1 MNRKRELYPNHSI
14 LSTGSGEGLGF
25 RSSFPTP
32 VWLVF
37 LVFLAML
44 HIIPFIFLV
53 LFLFGLLS
61 TSPVQFRSFKAFFD
75 LLSIALLRFRIVLL
89 VVFCGLSV
97 LSLRSPPLPKALT
110 TPLLLLPLT
119 ASIYYIST
127 TICSNLAYFTLLLT
141 SSPSSPS
148 SSLSLLSL
156 LLVTRISFPTVV
168 FSTITENHLGAGIQ
182 NTSPSLVRT
191 CAIFLLLLSSL
202 IAHLSRSLSY
212 PSRCL
217 LLVLRT
223 ARSTAL
229 FLFSSSSSSPCSF
242 RIRSFLR
249 PPGWSRSP
257 FLPLLLSSFV
267 STSFLFTQLP

>member
-1 MNRKRELYPNHSI
+1 
-14 LSTGSGEGLGF
+14 
-25 RSSFPTP
+25 
-32 VWLVF
+32 
-37 LVFLAML
+37 ML

-61 TSPVQFRSFKAFFD
+61 TSPVQFRSSKAFFD

-141 SSPSSPS
+141 SSPSS
-148 SSLSLLSL
+148 SLSLLSL

-168 FSTITENHLGAGIQ
+168 FSTITKNHLGAGIQ

>member
-1 MNRKRELYPNHSI
+1 
-14 LSTGSGEGLGF
+14 
-25 RSSFPTP
+25 
-32 VWLVF
+32 
-37 LVFLAML
+37 ML

-141 SSPSSPS
+141 SSPSS
-148 SSLSLLSL
+148 SLSLLSL

-168 FSTITENHLGAGIQ
+168 FSTITKNHLGAGIQ

-249 PPGWSRSP
+249 PPDWSRSP